1 MDTSRIEYQENYEA
15 IHVHNVLSFCVCW
28 LFARLTNKEH
38 GLLVCL
44 GLSTR
49 NSLTDSLTGLL
60 VLTLLL
66 DVDTGGKFCV
76 MFSIF
81 ELSVSLR
88 VEGCVKCL

>member
-1 MDTSRIEYQENYEA
+1 M
-15 IHVHNVLSFCVCW
+15 
-28 LFARLTNKEH
+28 FARLMNKER

-49 NSLTDSLTGLL
+49 NSLTGLL

-66 DVDTGGKFCV
+66 DVDTGRKVCV

-81 ELSVSLR
+81 ELSVSSR
-88 VEGCVKCL
+88 VEASVKCL